1 MVKFTNVSQT
11 YGNFKALHDV
21 SFEIPDKTLVALLGP
36 NGAGKSTTMNI
47 MTGFRPPIDGEV
59 MINGVD
65 IFNEPENAK
74 QYIGYLGEIPPLYPE
89 LTVFEY
95 LTFVAELRGMDS
107 KIAAEK
113 AEEALVLVQ
122 IENRKNALIK
132 NLSKGLKQRVGIA
145 QSILH
150 KPKLLVL
157 DEPTVGLEP
166 SQLIE
171 FRNLIRSLASEHGM
185 TVVISTHIMSEAS
198 ELCDHVIII
207 NEGRKIFDGSKEL
220 LLDQNQGSYHYQI
233 SLTKTPNETLL
244 SKIRSY
250 KEVTEISFEAT
261 TLQIKL
267 QDDIIPDI
275 VEVIVLEK
283 FGVKEVLKTKNS
295 LEKVFLQLTDKKE
308 AAHE

>member
-1 MVKFTNVSQT
+1 MVKFVNVSQN
-11 YGNFKALHDV
+11 YGNFTALHNI

-59 MINGVD
+59 IINGID
-65 IFNEPENAK
+65 IFEEPETAK
-74 QYIGYLGEIPPLYPE
+74 KYIGYLGEIPPLYPE

-95 LTFVAELRGMDS
+95 LTFVAELRGIDQNTA
-107 KIAAEK
+107 KIK
-113 AEEALVLVQ
+113 AEEALELVQ
-122 IENRKNALIK
+122 IQNRKNALIK

-207 NEGRKIFDGSKEL
+207 NEGHKIFDGTKDL
-220 LLDQNQGSYHYQI
+220 LLNQNQDFFIYSISLVEIPTEHLFTKIYQI
-233 SLTKTPNETLL
+233 PEVLNLSVDDKTILISLRKNIV
-244 SKIRSY
+244 SSIVKIIVYENFS
-250 KEVTEISFEAT
+250 
-261 TLQIKL
+261 
-267 QDDIIPDI
+267 II
-275 VEVIVLEK
+275 EVIRM
-283 FGVKEVLKTKNS
+283 KNS

-308 AAHE
+308 ASHE